1 MLLQIETDVINT
13 SSVEKEGTFF
23 KTKFNLVKLEYSCDL
38 TRALGNTTR
47 MKILNFILSV
57 GRTDVAPIYKKLKLE
72 QSVTSQQLSVLKSS
86 GVIKSEKVGK
96 HVYIE
101 IADEDLLFRVQ
112 QALNNYFS
120 PKQEN

>member
-13 SSVEKEGTFF
+13 SSVEKEETFF
-23 KTKFNLVKLEYSCDL
+23 KTKFNRVKLEYSCDL
-38 TRALGNTTR
+38 TRALANTTR

-72 QSVTSQQLSVLKSS
+72 QSVTSQHLSVLRLS
-86 GVIKSEKVGK
+86 GVIKSEKIGK
-96 HVYIE
+96 YVYVE
-101 IADEDLLFRVQ
+101 VDEQVLQKAQ